1 MSKWRLNRFW
11 FWIQVP
17 LYFVL
22 SEYGRANQF
31 ARANSGDPNSSGVV
45 LSMLMFIALA
55 LAVSAR
61 LNDAGRNRWI
71 AIGAAVFIGVH
82 AVFPKP
88 AGASASNLSAMY
100 FVPLVLFLALLI
112 WAGTR
117 SEAPHL
123 STSPSVGTR
132 TM

>member
-1 MSKWRLNRFW
+1 
-11 FWIQVP
+11 
-17 LYFVL
+17 
-22 SEYGRANQF
+22 
-31 ARANSGDPNSSGVV
+31 
-45 LSMLMFIALA
+45 MFIALA

-88 AGASASNLSAMY
+88 VGASASNLFSAMY

-117 SEAPHL
+117 PEAPHL
-123 STSPSVGTR
+123 STSPSVGPR